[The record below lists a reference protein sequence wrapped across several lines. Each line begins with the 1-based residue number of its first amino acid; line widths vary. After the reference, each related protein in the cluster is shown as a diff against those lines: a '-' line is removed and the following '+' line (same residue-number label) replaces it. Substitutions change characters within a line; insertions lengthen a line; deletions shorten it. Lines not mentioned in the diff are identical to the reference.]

1 MSNNQQKQQLKTLK
15 TKYVI
20 VFLYHTFSSLILL
33 LSSFLQL
40 FTLIFLPIKF
50 CILSFPHQILSTS
63 TIPSILLSI

>member
-1 MSNNQQKQQLKTLK
+1 MSNNQQKQQFKTLK

-20 VFLYHTFSSLILL
+20 VFLYHTFSTLILL

-50 CILSFPHQILSTS
+50 CILSFPHQILFTS
-63 TIPSILLSI
+63 TIPFILLSI